1 MTIEEI
7 IGRKKEIQILDRVWQ
22 SPDPEFLALY
32 GRRRVG
38 KTHLIR
44 QYFSDKGFYLEAS
57 GAKDKP
63 MKNQIENFMKALS
76 ATFYDGIH
84 LKTPST
90 WDEAFEILTK
100 NLVSAGASNKV
111 IIFLDEL
118 PWMSTQRSGLLQ
130 SIDYYWNL
138 HWSKMKHLIFIT
150 CGSAASWMLD
160 KLIYAKG
167 GLHKRITRKI
177 LLEPYTLKETREFLL
192 SRSINLKHQQ
202 VLDIYMAIGG
212 IPFYLK
218 AVQKGLSAAQVIDE
232 ICFDKNGLLYNE
244 FENLF
249 QSLFSQAEANLQIV
263 KEIVKRG
270 NCLSRDEI
278 IKYTGLQSGGTLN
291 KRLRELEVSGFIQG
305 FIPYGKKTRD
315 HYFRVVDEFSLF
327 HLKWL
332 APRLQNTMYQE
343 ECYWQKQVKTPAV
356 LSWKGL
362 AFENVCLK
370 HIPEIKNG
378 LQLENVLCKIGSWR
392 FVPKAGSKEQGAQI
406 DLLFDREDGVITL
419 CEIKYSEHPFS
430 IDKEYANQL
439 MKKITVFEKHFM
451 TKKQIF
457 LSLIATE
464 GLKKSIWSENL
475 VAQAIC
481 LKSLFK

>member
-1 MTIEEI
+1 MSLKEI

-44 QYFSDKGFYLEAS
+44 QYFSGKGLYLEAS
-57 GAKDKP
+57 GSKDKP
-63 MKNQIENFMKALS
+63 MKAQIENFMKALS
-76 ATFYDGIH
+76 TTFYHGIKI
-84 LKTPST
+84 KTPNT

-100 NLVSAGASNKV
+100 NLVSVGTSKKV

-150 CGSAASWMLD
+150 CGSAASWMLE

-177 LLEPYTLKETREFLL
+177 LLEPYNLKETLEFLS
-192 SRSINLKHQQ
+192 SRAIHLNHKQ

-218 AVQKGLSAAQVIDE
+218 AIQKGLSAAQVIDE

-249 QSLFSQAEANLQIV
+249 ESLFSQAEANLLIV
-263 KEIVKRG
+263 KEIVKHG

-278 IKYTGLQSGGTLN
+278 IKYTGLQSGGTLK

-305 FIPYGKKTRD
+305 FTPYGKKKRD
-315 HYFRVVDEFSLF
+315 HYFRVIDEFSLF

-332 APRLQNTMYQE
+332 APKLQSYGYQE
-343 ECYWQKQVKTPAV
+343 EHYWQQQVKAPSV
-356 LSWKGL
+356 LSWKGQ

-370 HIPEIKNG
+370 HLSEIKNG
-378 LQLENVLCKIGSWR
+378 LNLTHVLCKIGSWR
-392 FVPKAGSKEQGAQI
+392 FIPKAGSKEQGAQI

-430 IDKEYANQL
+430 IDKDYANQL
-439 MKKITVFEKHFM
+439 MKKVTVFEKHFS

-457 LSLIATE
+457 LALIATQ

-475 VAQAIC
+475 VAQSIS
-481 LKSLFK
+481 LESLFK